1 MYLKIQGLVVRA
13 TAYSDTDLLLTLL
26 TADQGKIT
34 AKVRG
39 ARRKN
44 SRYISCSQLLAYCA
58 YTLFEYRGMYT
69 VNEAQTI
76 ALFPQLQKDLNK
88 LSLATYFAQAAE
100 VIAQEDTPT
109 AGLLSLLLNSL
120 YALDKDLAADTMIK
134 AVFELRLACISG
146 YEPDLRGCVHC
157 GREVPDRFNV
167 FEGHLECSGCGG
179 TVSKGI
185 RMPVT
190 PGVLDAMRYI
200 CYCQPN
206 KLFSFRISQ
215 QNIERLSELTES
227 YLSAQLERGFSAL
240 DFYKS
245 LNIPI
250 MDCT

>member
-1 MYLKIQGLVVRA
+1 MYLKIQGLVVRT
-13 TAYSDTDLLLTLL
+13 TAYNDTDLLLTLL
-26 TADQGKIT
+26 TADHGKIT

-44 SRYISCSQLLAYCA
+44 SRMISCSQLLAYCE

-69 VNEAQTI
+69 VNEAQTV

-100 VIAQEDTPT
+100 LIAQEDTPT
-109 AGLLSLLLNSL
+109 AGLLPLLLNSL
-120 YALDKDLAADTMIK
+120 YALDKNYATDTLIK

-146 YEPDLRGCVHC
+146 YEPDLRGCMHC

-167 FEGHLECSGCGG
+167 FAGHLECSKCGN
-179 TVSKGI
+179 SDSHGI
-185 RMPVT
+185 RMPIT
-190 PGVLDAMRYI
+190 PGVLDAMRYV
-200 CYCQPN
+200 CYCEPN
-206 KLFSFRISQ
+206 KLFSFTLSD
-215 QNIERLSELTES
+215 QNVERFSELTES

-245 LNIPI
+245 INIQT